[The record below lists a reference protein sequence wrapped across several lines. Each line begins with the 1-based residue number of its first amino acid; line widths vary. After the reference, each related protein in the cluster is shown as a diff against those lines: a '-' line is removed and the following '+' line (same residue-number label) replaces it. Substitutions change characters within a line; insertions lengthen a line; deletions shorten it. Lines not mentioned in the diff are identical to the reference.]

1 MASKKDV
8 RYLGVTHCLH
18 LQEEKKC
25 CFFLNRN
32 HTKRG
37 RVEDIHKL
45 LSLEVA
51 ALLLQHCVMSLR
63 TFLSVSSVMF
73 RRLQT
78 LSAMKELFCSLAA
91 ERVLSLRTFSHPSGT
106 SYWCF
111 HSSPVLS
118 LGLIVDPIFFFFPF
132 CPNCLRVMKNSAAV
146 PDRRRVRHFYRF
158 SAVCLEKF
166 WVTFHSKSPLSLR

>member
-1 MASKKDV
+1 MRISEKPPGFTTAFSIQTKPRPNKTEDFFRKVCPLGGLNKGRQVFRSHPLPAPAGRKKV
-8 RYLGVTHCLH
+8 L
-18 LQEEKKC
+18 
-25 CFFLNRN
+25 FFFNRN

-37 RVEDIHKL
+37 RVEDIHKF

-51 ALLLQHCVMSLR
+51 AQLLQHCVMSLR

-118 LGLIVDPIFFFFPF
+118 LGLIVDPIFFF
-132 CPNCLRVMKNSAAV
+132 
-146 PDRRRVRHFYRF
+146 
-158 SAVCLEKF
+158 
-166 WVTFHSKSPLSLR
+166 PLLS